1 MRSFRYLLAAIAIL
15 LAALFSPGVRN
26 AFALSMDQ
34 ADPRDVAPAPEEA
47 QSAAAAAAAANPA
60 AEPQF
65 GVKAAGATAADD
77 ASSLSAMP
85 VTPAQRAAFEKALN
99 LSDFRKLAIQHND
112 QLKIIDSWARQSL
125 SAISHRQ
132 SLPGKDP
139 VVSALDLVFR
149 QSDYLNENLIYIT
162 SVPIREDLAK
172 FAATPEESARII
184 HEARVSFNFLTR
196 REVEQE
202 LDVLAADS
210 NSTKAVG
217 ELQLAMET
225 FAGLGSTL
233 HICPPDAAH
242 RNQPWHYPVD
252 LWANFPEGQKAN
264 QARNLKAEPIPGY
277 SADQARRVWLAII
290 QMRDGWGAADPVRVN
305 AGMAQLVALLPTID
319 PQGYPSITKRS
330 VELWYNRFFDGTI
343 LDVFAY
349 LVALTLFLLV
359 AVGVN
364 QRLEKPAIYAFAF
377 ALAIHIAATAVRWW
391 LAGRIPIKNEFESVL
406 GSALLGCCVGFILE
420 LWKRNGIFGMAFSFV
435 GFLAMTACFT
445 FPYVLGTD
453 IGQNVGKVAGIL
465 DSYWL
470 YIHVNIVI
478 ASYALIAATFCIGL
492 VYLLVK
498 QWFWINPIEP
508 AFDDAPPADP
518 LDSGPGGAAVALHS
532 RPSAL
537 STQHASIA
545 QLQSQRQSLLS
556 VLDGANIVILQMA
569 TWFLGIGIICG
580 AVWADHS
587 WGRPW
592 GWDPKETFALVTWIV
607 YLIIVHL
614 RLVTKNKADWTAWLS
629 IVGFGVMMF
638 NWIGVNFLLVG
649 LHSYA

>member
-1 MRSFRYLLAAIAIL
+1 MRSFPYFLAAVAILAAALLA
-15 LAALFSPGVRN
+15 PGART

-34 ADPRDVAPAPEEA
+34 ADPRNALPQDTQAPAAPT
-47 QSAAAAAAAANPA
+47 AANPA

-65 GVKAAGATAADD
+65 GPGVDNAAEDTDV
-77 ASSLSAMP
+77 P
-85 VTPAQRAAFEKALN
+85 PAQRAAFENALN

-112 QLKIIDSWARQSL
+112 QIKIIDSWARQSL
-125 SAISHRQ
+125 STISHRQ

-149 QSDYLNENLIYIT
+149 QPAYMDENIIYVT
-162 SVPIREDLAK
+162 SIPIREELAK
-172 FAATPEESARII
+172 FAPTPEESARII
-184 HEARVSFNFLTR
+184 HDARVSFNFLTR
-196 REVEQE
+196 ADVAKE
-202 LDVLAADS
+202 LDILAANS
-210 NSTKAVG
+210 TSTKAVG
-217 ELQLAMET
+217 ELELAMDT
-225 FAGLGSTL
+225 FKTLSGTL

-242 RNQPWHYPVD
+242 RDQPWHHPVD
-252 LWANFPEGQKAN
+252 LWANFPEGRKAL
-264 QARNLKAEPIPGY
+264 QQRNVNADVIPGY
-277 SADQARRVWLAII
+277 TPDQARRVWLAVL
-290 QMRDGWGAADPVRVN
+290 QMRDGWGAADATRVN
-305 AGMAQLVALLPTID
+305 AGIAQLDHLLPSID
-319 PQGYPSITKRS
+319 PQGYPSNAKRT
-330 VELWYNRFFDGTI
+330 VELWYNRSFAGTI
-343 LDVFAY
+343 LDVFVY

-364 QRLEKPAIYAFAF
+364 QRLERPALIAFAL

-445 FPYVLGTD
+445 FPFVLGTD

-492 VYLLVK
+492 VYLLMK

-508 AFDDAPPADP
+508 GFDDAPAADSP
-518 LDSGPGGAAVALHS
+518 TPGPGGAAVALAPVS
-532 RPSAL
+532 
-537 STQHASIA
+537 STTAIA
-545 QLQSQRQSLLS
+545 QLRAQRQSLLTI
-556 VLDGANIVILQMA
+556 LDSANIVILQMA

-607 YLIIVHL
+607 YLIIIHL
-614 RLVTKNKADWTAWLS
+614 RLVTKSKADWTAWLS
-629 IVGFGVMMF
+629 IAGFAVMMF
-638 NWIGVNFLLVG
+638 NWIGVNFFLAG